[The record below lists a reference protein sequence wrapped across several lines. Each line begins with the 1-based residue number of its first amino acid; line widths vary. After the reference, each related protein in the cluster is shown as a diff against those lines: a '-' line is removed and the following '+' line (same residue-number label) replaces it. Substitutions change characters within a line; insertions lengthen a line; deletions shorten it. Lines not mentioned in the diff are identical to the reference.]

1 MLVVHSEAHRR
12 HAPRQFLVRGALQPS
27 AEQPE
32 RADRL
37 VAAARRGGHEVV
49 APGALPAGAIEA
61 VHGAAYLG
69 FLRDGPAAWA
79 ALPGAAPE
87 IMPNIHP
94 NRHMAGRPTGIVGLA
109 GQHQA
114 DTACPVG
121 AGTYDAACA
130 AAACAAHAAAAVLEG
145 SRSGGARVAYAL
157 CRPPGHHAYADMAGG
172 FCYLNNVAIAAEL
185 ARKTHSRVAI
195 LDIDVHHGNGTQ
207 GIFYDRPDVLFVS
220 LHADPSSYYPFF
232 AGYADERGTGGGIG
246 ANLNLPLPHGTGD
259 DVYLD
264 ALGRGFAAI
273 RSFAPGLLLVSLGF
287 DASAHDPLGVLKL
300 TEPGFAEIAR
310 RMAALGLPTVLIQ
323 EGGYLSDHL
332 GGLLATFLGSF
343 EAAQAK

>member
-1 MLVVHSEAHRR
+1 MLVVHAEEHRK
-12 HAPRQFLVRGALQPS
+12 HAPRHFLVRGTLQPS

-37 VAAARRGGHEVV
+37 LAAARRGGHAIA
-49 APGALPAGAIEA
+49 APDALPDGAVEA

-79 ALPGAAPE
+79 ALPGASDE

-121 AGTYDAACA
+121 AGTYEAARA
-130 AAACAAHAAAAVLEG
+130 AAACAAHATNAVL
-145 SRSGGARVAYAL
+145 GGARVAYAL
-157 CRPPGHHAYADMAGG
+157 CRPPGHHAFADMAGG
-172 FCYLNNVAIAAEL
+172 FCYLNNIAIAAEL
-185 ARKTHSRVAI
+185 ARQTHPRVAI

-207 GIFYDRPDVLFVS
+207 GIFYDRPEILFVS
-220 LHADPSSYYPFF
+220 LHADPRSYYPFF
-232 AGYADERGTGGGIG
+232 AGYADERGTGTGIG

-259 DVYLD
+259 AVYLE
-264 ALGRGFAAI
+264 ALARGLAAI
-273 RSFAPGLLLVSLGF
+273 RAFAPGLLLVSLGF
-287 DASAHDPLGVLKL
+287 DASEHDPLGVLKL
-300 TEPGFAEIAR
+300 TARGFAEIAR
-310 RMAALGLPTVLIQ
+310 RIAALGVPTVLIQ

-343 EAAQAK
+343 EAAV